1 MGHLTLDVAFPQILL
16 NVPADANGY
25 TEHHRLLLHKLSPGR
40 WVACSPDFD
49 LEILD
54 LNNRVHTVLGRRS
67 RFPDHLA
74 DVVYAFDPISRSDLE
89 NLRRQAKTMAMVLGD
104 ETQEEVQSLQWVY
117 SDPMSDRLGR
127 VVDQVL
133 LDDAVFLGSKGLV
146 EVDGEVEEIREIP
159 QADLAGYAEARKGS
173 LGDVRTLGKHED
185 PHGRRFL
192 SFQDAFI
199 IMKEEKFADWGFQG
213 PRAAKE
219 FLTSLRESGADLTT
233 YHLQWLKNSGV
244 AQKTSVAHEHKT
256 LVEVIRLAV
265 CRDQL
270 NPLNLMSMELVVR
283 RLVQLEIAVSRS
295 PSAPE
300 FAGLDL
306 LMENPVTEGGAATTR
321 ALDQWLTEQLK
332 AKAQIQKQTR
342 LYKEEVGYGH
352 RDRGGL
358 EGGEGS
364 GGGWRSR
371 KKANAKAKAKAGAGS
386 GGAGAGDT

>member
-1 MGHLTLDVAFPQILL
+1 
-16 NVPADANGY
+16 
-25 TEHHRLLLHKLSPGR
+25 
-40 WVACSPDFD
+40 
-49 LEILD
+49 
-54 LNNRVHTVLGRRS
+54 
-67 RFPDHLA
+67 
-74 DVVYAFDPISRSDLE
+74 
-89 NLRRQAKTMAMVLGD
+89 MAMVLGD